1 VRSCS
6 STCRPT
12 GGSFTP
18 RSAVRPS
25 AARRVDAVAGAER
38 AVFALSRQ
46 YSGGCPVRS
55 QSLYSLTLSQE
66 RCTVHHSCGRPIL
79 PNCLVQRKPLRET
92 CALMQPRREGGKQR
106 DRAKAKKKA
115 KKRET
120 NTRKEKPTR
129 TQWPRSKFERRACRN
144 EVMCNRVQGQQCFY
158 RRAVN
163 ANRNGRRR
171 PARMSQNKAMR
182 VVNHAVSGPTSQRN
196 QRQRC
201 RRRGR

>member
-1 VRSCS
+1 MRSCS

-92 CALMQPRREGGKQR
+92 CALMQPRGGGKQR
-106 DRAKAKKKA
+106 DQAQAKKKQQNA
-115 KKRET
+115 RRTKGKKNQHAHSGQQQMLAPDVPEQGDVQQSARST
-120 NTRKEKPTR
+120 VFLST
-129 TQWPRSKFERRACRN
+129 RSKRK
-144 EVMCNRVQGQQCFY
+144 
-158 RRAVN
+158 
-163 ANRNGRRR
+163 
-171 PARMSQNKAMR
+171 P
-182 VVNHAVSGPTSQRN
+182 
-196 QRQRC
+196 
-201 RRRGR
+201 